1 MRRCARFGTVM
12 VATLA
17 LVGGV
22 VQTSASAQTY
32 PSKSVSFIVPF
43 PAGGRTDLT
52 ARAVA
57 QHLGKHLGVQVSV
70 VNKPGAGGVLG
81 AKEVAQAPADG
92 HTLGFFSSGIVSAQ
106 YTVST
111 PADLR
116 DYVAISV
123 VNVDPAALAIR
134 YESPWKSLT
143 DVVQFAKGNPGKL
156 QIGMIPG
163 ASAQLFAGGFARAA
177 GIKASFVPFKGDAD
191 GAASLAGGHI
201 DAHVAVPASYRALA
215 EAKKVRVVAVAA
227 DARSSLNK
235 DIPTFR
241 ELGID
246 LVIGSFHAV
255 FAPKGTP
262 AETVARIATALER
275 TMKEPALV
283 ETMTSAGLGVLY
295 LGQKETANYI
305 AQQDALYR
313 ALIEELGLMATK
325 K

>member
-1 MRRCARFGTVM
+1 MRRRECFVTVIA
-12 VATLA
+12 ATIA

-22 VQTSASAQTY
+22 HHTSASAQTY

-57 QHLGKHLGVQVSV
+57 QHLSKHLGVQVSV

-81 AKEVAQAPADG
+81 AKEVAHAPADG

-116 DYVAISV
+116 DYVSISV

-134 YESPWKSLT
+134 YESPWKGLT
-143 DVVQFAKGNPGKL
+143 DVVQFAKSNPGKL

-227 DARSSLNK
+227 DARSSLHK

-262 AETVARIATALER
+262 AEIVSRVASALER
-275 TMKEPALV
+275 TMKEPALI
-283 ETMTSAGLGVLY
+283 ETMTSSGLGVLY
-295 LGQKETANYI
+295 LGQKETASYI